1 MAHEM
6 HQVREQRPAG
16 AQEKSLGELF
26 ADLSRE
32 TSTLV
37 RQEVALAKTELSQ
50 KAVSV
55 GKDVGF
61 LAAGAAV
68 LYAGFLALIA
78 CLIIALAH
86 AVPWWLSALIVGVVV
101 AAIGGFLVMQGIN
114 DLKQQDLAPRQTLNT
129 LKEDATWAK
138 DQTS

>member
-16 AQEKSLGELF
+16 AQDKSLGELF

-78 CLIIALAH
+78 CVIIALAH

-138 DQTS
+138 EQTS